1 MAVTDRG
8 FIHVDIQMRTNV
20 PHFFAIGDIVDHHAG
35 AQSGARGAIG
45 HQGDCRLAARK

>member
-35 AQSGARGAIG
+35 AQSGLVQ
-45 HQGDCRLAARK
+45 HPFCNFPEH